1 VTDEAYDALEREFS
15 LLLRRARANASELS
29 REVHP
34 DLDGS
39 AYMLLSYVVQADGL
53 RAGDLAALFG
63 VDKGA
68 ISRQVTRLE
77 RAGLIERRPD
87 PDDRRAQVLV
97 ATREGARRHAAAIAQ
112 RRARFRERLRD
123 WPDADVATLARLL
136 GRLNV
141 TADGHPQPPGGADAE

>member
-1 VTDEAYDALEREFS
+1 MTEEAYDALEREFS

-39 AYMLLSYVVQADGL
+39 AYTLLSYLVQSDGM

-87 PDDRRAQVLV
+87 AQDGRAQLL
-97 ATREGARRHAAAIAQ
+97 APTAEGARRYSAAHAQ
-112 RRARFRERLRD
+112 RRARFRQRLSS
-123 WPDADVATLARLL
+123 WPEQDVASLARLL
-136 GRLNV
+136 GRLNESFEP
-141 TADGHPQPPGGADAE
+141 PQPTRGADE

>member
-1 VTDEAYDALEREFS
+1 VTEEAYDALEREFS

-29 REVHP
+29 RTVHP

-39 AYMLLSYVVQADGL
+39 AYTLLSYLVQSDGL

-68 ISRQVTRLE
+68 ISRQLSRLE
-77 RAGLIERRPD
+77 RAGLVERRAD

-97 ATREGARRHAAAIAQ
+97 TTPEGRRRHEAALQ
-112 RRARFRERLRD
+112 LRRARFRERLSS
-123 WPDADVATLARLL
+123 WPERDVASLARLL
-136 GRLNV
+136 AQLNASFEP
-141 TADGHPQPPGGADAE
+141 TPQVSKGADEE

>member
-1 VTDEAYDALEREFS
+1 MTEEAYAALEHEFS

-39 AYMLLSYVVQADGL
+39 AYTLLSYLVQSDGL

-68 ISRQVTRLE
+68 ISRQLTRLE
-77 RAGLIERRPD
+77 RAGLVERQPD

-97 ATREGARRHAAAIAQ
+97 TTAEGRRRHAAALGL
-112 RRARFRERLRD
+112 RRERFRERLSS
-123 WPDADVATLARLL
+123 WPAQDVASLARLL
-136 GRLNV
+136 GRLNASFEPSPH
-141 TADGHPQPPGGADAE
+141 TPKE